1 MRDHHPRHH
10 AASPPSKRRGGGRT
24 LAASALMA
32 LLLLAAPAWAGDI
45 ASRNGL
51 NEPIIWSGTLHYLP
65 GRNLRSKLAD
75 PSRQCEVAIARA
87 EALLALPPGLL
98 MAIAL
103 VESGRVE
110 PGSGKLR
117 PWPWSINAAGQ
128 GLFFDSEAEAVHF
141 VRGLHQQGVASI
153 DIGCLQVNQFFHPV
167 FASLADAFDPEEN
180 AEYAARF
187 LRQLYA
193 ETGNWTAAAGLYHS
207 RTPLLAASYRQA
219 VALRLANT
227 AAGAFKLRAA
237 AAHDAALLKLQ
248 AAWAATLV
256 DKPAD
261 PQPVEESLA
270 AGGIF
275 PDARFADRRA
285 KPLQPRRKLS
295 Q

>member
-1 MRDHHPRHH
+1 
-10 AASPPSKRRGGGRT
+10 
-24 LAASALMA
+24 MA
-32 LLLLAAPAWAGDI
+32 LLMLVITAPAWAGGI
-45 ASRNGL
+45 ASRSGL
-51 NEPIIWSGTLHYLP
+51 NEPITWSGTLHYLP
-65 GRNLRSKLAD
+65 GRNAGSRLTD

-87 EALLALPPGLL
+87 EALFALPPGLL

-103 VESGRVE
+103 VESGRLE
-110 PGSGKLR
+110 PGTGKVR

-128 GLFFDSEAEAVHF
+128 GLFFDSQAEAVHF
-141 VRGLHQQGVASI
+141 VRGLQKQGVASI

-180 AEYAARF
+180 ADYAARF

-227 AAGAFKLRAA
+227 AASAFKLRAV
-237 AAHDAALLKLQ
+237 AAHESALLKLQ

-256 DKPAD
+256 DKAATQSYPP
-261 PQPVEESLA
+261 PQAS
-270 AGGIF
+270 GIF
-275 PDARFADRRA
+275 PDARFADRRD
-285 KPLQPRRKLS
+285 KPLEHRRKLS

>member
-1 MRDHHPRHH
+1 M
-10 AASPPSKRRGGGRT
+10 
-24 LAASALMA
+24 LAASGLMA
-32 LLLLAAPAWAGDI
+32 LLMLVMAAPAWAGDI
-45 ASRNGL
+45 SSRRGL
-51 NEPIIWSGTLHYLP
+51 NEPIIWSSTLHYLP
-65 GRNLRSKLAD
+65 GRNARARLAD

-87 EALLALPPGLL
+87 EALFALPPGLL

-103 VESGRVE
+103 VESGRLE
-110 PGSGKLR
+110 PASGKVR

-128 GLFFDSEAEAVHF
+128 GLFFDNEAQAVHF
-141 VRGLHQQGVASI
+141 VRGLQKQGVASI

-207 RTPLLAASYRQA
+207 RTPLLAATYRQA

-227 AAGAFKLRAA
+227 AAGAFKLRAVA
-237 AAHDAALLKLQ
+237 THESALLELQ

-256 DKPAD
+256 DKAAAQSDPPAVYAS
-261 PQPVEESLA
+261 PA
-270 AGGIF
+270 ASGIF
-275 PDARFADRRA
+275 PDARFAGSRGKSLKHRRE
-285 KPLQPRRKLS
+285 LS